1 MFLSPQNP
9 FYCGVHE
16 LSNATVKFSPQEHYV
31 GGNTGFSVHQEGTS
45 SPLLGP

>member
-9 FYCGVHE
+9 FYCGVYE

-31 GGNTGFSVHQEGTS
+31 GGNTGFSVHQEG
-45 SPLLGP
+45 